1 MALKPIGAIAAK
13 GLQNEGAV
21 LIDIR
26 EPSEFAAQSI
36 PGSRN
41 VPLSALANAKMD
53 VQGAKVIFLC
63 RSGARTSA
71 NDMALSRLGGP
82 GAQVLQGGL
91 LGWAS
96 VGLPTESNAP
106 ARKGFFG
113 IFG

>member
-1 MALKPIGAIAAK
+1 MPLKSVSGAVAK

-26 EPSEFAAQSI
+26 EPSEFARQSI
-36 PGSRN
+36 VGSRN
-41 VPLSALANAKMD
+41 VPLSTLATAKLD

-71 NDMALSRLGGP
+71 NDVALSRLGGP

-91 LGWAS
+91 MGWAS
-96 VGLPTESNAP
+96 VGLPTESTAP
-106 ARKGFFG
+106 ARKSFFG